1 MEEEG
6 WRDRDKGNGFRVTDG
21 LAGGHGQGVSKDWT
35 AVAAAPRLG
44 RRPCPTLPCPPPPV
58 CLSLARLTDVSIY
71 PFLNGGECQREEEGA
86 KGRADGRTDAEG
98 VLGLGGGHSRDN
110 NGEEAGGSRS
120 VPRSFDSQ
128 KGRNLN

>member
-1 MEEEG
+1 MKEWEGQRGVEEEG

-86 KGRADGRTDAEG
+86 RGRADGRGRTLRGSSGWAEG
-98 VLGLGGGHSRDN
+98 TH
-110 NGEEAGGSRS
+110 ATTT
-120 VPRSFDSQ
+120 
-128 KGRNLN
+128 